1 MVKKNLGID
10 PGRGQDYL
18 KGLTSY
24 ICMNFMYHIK
34 ICVCVCVCKL
44 VFSYLRICISHYYEI
59 VRVCV
64 ITSLK

>member
-1 MVKKNLGID
+1 MVKKILGID
-10 PGRGQDYL
+10 PGHGQDDL

-34 ICVCVCVCKL
+34 ICVCVCKL
-44 VFSYLRICISHYYEI
+44 VFSYLCNYILYYYKI